1 MQKYKNVDLELK
13 IDAELKLPRQATRV
27 VGRAEARGANLSDYE
42 KILIKNSEMTKYGKR
57 QKRLIEDNS
66 S

>member
-1 MQKYKNVDLELK
+1 
-13 IDAELKLPRQATRV
+13 